1 MSKKKVAVIQPR
13 SLAKGLLA
21 GLSGGLVGVLAMA
34 AAERLIPRHAQAAAE
49 PPDPAPGSLSLDEM
63 HWSFGAAVGAAYG
76 ALAEY
81 FPAATANEGVA
92 FGMALE
98 TLAHEGT
105 LPALGLLTGLSAR
118 DTAGGF
124 TSHVVYGVTTE
135 VVRRFV
141 RKRL

>member
-1 MSKKKVAVIQPR
+1 
-13 SLAKGLLA
+13 
-21 GLSGGLVGVLAMA
+21 
-34 AAERLIPRHAQAAAE
+34 
-49 PPDPAPGSLSLDEM
+49 LSLDEM
-63 HWSFGAAVGAAYG
+63 HWTFGAAAGAAYG

-81 FPAATANEGVA
+81 FPSATANQGVA

-105 LPALGLLTGLSAR
+105 LPALGLLTGSSAR

-135 VVRRFV
+135 VVRGFV